1 MKLFLVQIEPKVLE
15 LPAPLGLR
23 IAQALDV
30 DAARE
35 AAFDRCLDELG
46 SKERGRERQIDLTHR
61 ALFESTSRDQ
71 LLDGRDDLETARR
84 R

>member
-1 MKLFLVQIEPKVLE
+1 MHIEPKVLE
-15 LPAPLGLR
+15 LPAPLGLP